1 MDGRNHIL
9 ISGRLG
15 QNPDLKYTR
24 KQEPVCYFSVA
35 EQVEGSDKPRWHK
48 VIVWGK
54 QAESC
59 SVFLKKGNHVFVQG
73 QKKEREFAN
82 EAGELKKCVEFKADL
97 VAFSLA

>member
-1 MDGRNHIL
+1 MNGRNHIL

-15 QNPDLKYTR
+15 QNPDLQYTR

-35 EQVEGSDKPRWHK
+35 EQVEGSDKPLWHK

-73 QKKEREFAN
+73 QKQEREFAN